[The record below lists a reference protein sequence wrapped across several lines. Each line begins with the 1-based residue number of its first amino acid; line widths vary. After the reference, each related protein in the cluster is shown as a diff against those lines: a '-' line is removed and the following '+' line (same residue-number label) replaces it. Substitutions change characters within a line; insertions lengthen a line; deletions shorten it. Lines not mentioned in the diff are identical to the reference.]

1 MRANGD
7 PAATASLSPSPLRWI
22 RRRVK
27 FVNVEPCNINP
38 TSEVS
43 LNKSKNIF
51 LSVDYYRLDDVL
63 DENFF
68 IDYKKFLRRSICPMI
83 LLYSQVG

>member
-27 FVNVEPCNINP
+27 FVNVEPIRP

-63 DENFF
+63 DEKFF

>member
-27 FVNVEPCNINP
+27 FVNVEPIRP

>member
-27 FVNVEPCNINP
+27 FVNVEPIRP

-51 LSVDYYRLDDVL
+51 LSVDYYRPDVL
-63 DENFF
+63 M
-68 IDYKKFLRRSICPMI
+68 KSFL
-83 LLYSQVG
+83 